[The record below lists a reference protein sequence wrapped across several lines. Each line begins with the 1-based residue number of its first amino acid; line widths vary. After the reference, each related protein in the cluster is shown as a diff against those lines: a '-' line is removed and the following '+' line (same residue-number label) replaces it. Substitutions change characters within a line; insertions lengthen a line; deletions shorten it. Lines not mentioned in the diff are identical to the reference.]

1 MGGRSFVDRVE
12 VLRDA
17 WLERRELRDLSAS
30 HDFDSQFRLLST
42 IYSWAV
48 GAVTDIQTVY
58 GDSLTVLLSPPPG
71 ASDDAPAFTVSLADR
86 CLVTFSASE
95 RRRAG
100 ASRWSIAVSISAGR
114 GGTVDAAGPD
124 RRTGSWTR
132 GRLED
137 VLLSV
142 LGAYERSL
150 TEEAR
155 RAFPRLHTRGA

>member
-12 VLRDA
+12 VLRDS
-17 WLERRELRDLSAS
+17 WLERRELRELSAS
-30 HDFDSQFRLLST
+30 HDFESQFRLLAT
-42 IYSWAV
+42 IYGWAAS
-48 GAVTDIQTVY
+48 AVTDIKTVY
-58 GDSLTVLLSPPPG
+58 ADSLAIALSAAPG
-71 ASDDAPAFTVSLADR
+71 MSDGTPAFTVAFADR

-95 RRRAG
+95 KRRAG
-100 ASRWSIAVSISAGR
+100 ASRWFVAVSISAGR
-114 GGTVDAAGPD
+114 GGAVDAAGPD
-124 RRTGSWTR
+124 RKTGSWTR

-155 RAFPRLHTRGA
+155 RGYPRLQSRGA